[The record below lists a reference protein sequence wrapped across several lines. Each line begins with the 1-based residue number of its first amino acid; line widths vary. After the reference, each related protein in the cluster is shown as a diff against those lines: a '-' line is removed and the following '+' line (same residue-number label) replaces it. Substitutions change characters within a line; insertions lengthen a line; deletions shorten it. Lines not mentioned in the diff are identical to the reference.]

1 MTFSQP
7 IGLGPAPSLAKG
19 PRRDDGLAGVVFLGW
34 PQLSGSEPA
43 PRGPRTLRLRMI
55 VHSACQRPASKGA
68 ALTDAAARPAVALD
82 GRTRRGEETRER
94 LLAAAIQL
102 FGSQGFESTSMKE
115 LAAAAGVRA
124 PAIYNHFES
133 KERILAAATIWA
145 LEDFHVHVVGTDG
158 PEADA
163 RARLENLVRRHVI
176 YQLEHVQLAKSND
189 LVMDA
194 DALRQLLP
202 EAAHAHVRQL
212 MRRHLDLVTGLI
224 EEIQQARSG
233 GSPLP
238 QPRLCALAVLTMCDR
253 VLTWYKPGGLLSKDE
268 IASAYWDL
276 VRGMLRL

>member
-1 MTFSQP
+1 MT
-7 IGLGPAPSLAKG
+7 
-19 PRRDDGLAGVVFLGW
+19 D
-34 PQLSGSEPA
+34 
-43 PRGPRTLRLRMI
+43 
-55 VHSACQRPASKGA
+55 
-68 ALTDAAARPAVALD
+68 TDARPAVALD

-133 KERILAAATIWA
+133 KESILAAATIWA
-145 LEDFHVHVVGTDG
+145 LEDFHAQVVGTDNR
-158 PEADA
+158 EADVCD
-163 RARLENLVRRHVI
+163 RLENLVQRHVI
-176 YQLEHVQLAKSND
+176 YQLEHVQLARSND

-212 MRRHLDLVTGLI
+212 MRQHLDLLTGI
-224 EEIQQARSG
+224 VAEVQRTRSS

-238 QPRLCALAVLTMCDR
+238 PPRLCALAVLTMCDR
-253 VLTWYKPGGLLSKDE
+253 VLSWYKPGGALSKQD

-276 VRGMLRL
+276 VRGMLHL

>member
-1 MTFSQP
+1 MTDTATHP
-7 IGLGPAPSLAKG
+7 
-19 PRRDDGLAGVVFLGW
+19 
-34 PQLSGSEPA
+34 
-43 PRGPRTLRLRMI
+43 
-55 VHSACQRPASKGA
+55 
-68 ALTDAAARPAVALD
+68 AAAPD

-145 LEDFHVHVVGTDG
+145 MEDFHAQVVGTDN
-158 PEADA
+158 PAADA
-163 RARLENLVRRHVI
+163 CGRLANLVRRHVI
-176 YQLEHVQLAKSND
+176 YQLEHVQLARSND

-202 EAAHAHVRQL
+202 GDAHSHIREL
-212 MRRHLDLVTGLI
+212 MRKHLDLITGIIGEL
-224 EEIQQARSG
+224 QQARP
-233 GSPLP
+233 GSPP
-238 QPRLCALAVLTMCDR
+238 PPPPRLCALAVLTMCDR
-253 VLTWYKPGGLLSKDE
+253 VLSWYKPDGALSKAE
-268 IASAYWDL
+268 IAAAYWEL